1 MMEGIHSAGIENYQT
16 IMKQDN
22 NKFMETGNSV
32 PITIPELETY
42 ILNVLQKYDSMS
54 DDEKNQIDSP
64 YENMIV
70 YTTKDGRDVKVPEKV
85 QISVIEKYN
94 NYKQQMGNNNSNNE
108 FRNENENSIETFDQ
122 DIQESMSSRHKHK
135 SKKKKHKSK
144 SDQTPV
150 DLNKPKQGQVGSE
163 LETYKTAISIMGGI
177 ILLLLYYCKR
187 K

>member
-1 MMEGIHSAGIENYQT
+1 
-16 IMKQDN
+16 
-22 NKFMETGNSV
+22 
-32 PITIPELETY
+32 
-42 ILNVLQKYDSMS
+42 
-54 DDEKNQIDSP
+54 
-64 YENMIV
+64 MIV

-94 NYKQQMGNNNSNNE
+94 NYKQQMGNNNSNNDFE
-108 FRNENENSIETFDQ
+108 MSNNGNENNIETFDQ

-144 SDQTPV
+144 SDQTSS